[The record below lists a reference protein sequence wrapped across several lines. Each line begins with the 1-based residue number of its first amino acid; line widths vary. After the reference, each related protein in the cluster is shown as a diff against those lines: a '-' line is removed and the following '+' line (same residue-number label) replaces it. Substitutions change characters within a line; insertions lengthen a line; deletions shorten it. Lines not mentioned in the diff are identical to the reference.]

1 VSVQHRILQV
11 LGIPHGALMSVIFCM
26 MILSFPVGVYV
37 VFNSEIGDD
46 ITYEYPMDSL
56 GLFLAGIGFDVPVEF
71 ELGDGFIVIWCIFLV
86 LFTVAMFGPKKNFVN
101 VLQSIIS
108 EGKYQTQDNYMVVTV
123 KWFSILVIVSGS
135 IITLQEFFGV
145 FVEQPEASNQLV
157 QFFGVSLAPLI
168 EEFGFR
174 VVLIGL
180 PLFAFYSHRPS
191 FRLLVKSLWRPFQ
204 NLQSVN
210 VKSALILIVVV
221 GIFFGIAHVISG
233 EPWSAG
239 KFAQAA
245 SSGIIIGWVYFR
257 YGLAPAI
264 LIHWATNYFIFS
276 YAYIIADINQ
286 ISIEDAFTNSLLG
299 TLEIMLIVT
308 GSISIAV
315 LALNYIFSKKH
326 ASDTQSSSLLQS

>member
-1 VSVQHRILQV
+1 
-11 LGIPHGALMSVIFCM
+11 MSVIFCM

-135 IITLQEFFGV
+135 IIALQEFFGV

-308 GSISIAV
+308 GAISIAV
-315 LALNYIFSKKH
+315 LALNYIFSK
-326 ASDTQSSSLLQS
+326 SSTSKMKLSK

>member
-1 VSVQHRILQV
+1 VTVQHRILQV

-56 GLFLAGIGFDVPVEF
+56 GLFLAGIGFDIPVEF
-71 ELGDGFIVIWCIFLV
+71 ELGDGFIVIWCTFLV

-135 IITLQEFFGV
+135 IIALQEFFGV

-210 VKSALILIVVV
+210 VKSALVLIVVV
-221 GIFFGIAHVISG
+221 GIFFGLAHVISG

-276 YAYIIADINQ
+276 YAYIVADINQ

-315 LALNYIFSKKH
+315 LVLNYMFSKFSTSKMKL
-326 ASDTQSSSLLQS
+326 SK

>member
-1 VSVQHRILQV
+1 
-11 LGIPHGALMSVIFCM
+11 M